1 MENSSLIFRKITPA
15 TYCTFNSNIATA
27 FGGALL
33 NTGALN
39 LNTNTFTNNT
49 AVSCYGGAIVNGGQL
64 TITGS
69 NSYTDN
75 SAYIGGVI
83 YNAGNLIINANSV
96 YTDNQ
101 ATIGG
106 VLDNGMFYMGAQPLI
121 GNATITDLHRQ

>member
-1 MENSSLIFRKITPA
+1 MGDMNA

-33 NTGALN
+33 NTGTLN

-49 AVSCYGGAIVNGGQL
+49 AISCYGGAIVNGGQL

-96 YTDNQ
+96 YTDNHNYRRSFRQ
-101 ATIGG
+101 WD
-106 VLDNGMFYMGAQPLI
+106 VLYGCSTPNWQCNYHRQY
-121 GNATITDLHRQ
+121 LHRQ